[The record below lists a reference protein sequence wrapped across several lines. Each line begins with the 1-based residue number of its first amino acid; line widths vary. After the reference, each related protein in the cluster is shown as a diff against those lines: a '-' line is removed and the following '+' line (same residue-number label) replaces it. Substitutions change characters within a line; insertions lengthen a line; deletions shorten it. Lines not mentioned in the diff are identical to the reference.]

1 MFWSAIAHL
10 VALRI
15 DLITARGRADGAKDL
30 EIAVSRRRVCLLER
44 RRPRLRLAR
53 CERLMRALLVAKL
66 HGVTAGRRRHWSRS
80 LVLVTPET
88 VLRGHHQPVRRTWAF
103 RRGRRAGRPPTDA
116 ALAALIVWLAR
127 EHPRWGD
134 ARIQGELGKLGHAVG
149 RATIRANLR
158 RQRVRPDRSAARA
171 AAHGGRA
178 SPGIGTR
185 SSPATAS
192 PLRRCAARPC
202 MSSSSSR
209 WARAACTRSAAPA
222 TRRPVVAEKS
232 IRPCPRP

>member
-30 EIAVSRRRVCLLER
+30 EIAVLRRRVRLLER

-88 VLRGHHQPVRRTWAF
+88 VLRGHRQGF
-103 RRGRRAGRPPTDA
+103 RLVWRQKSRAATPASRLPRETMDLIRQMGRDNPLRGADRIRGELLKLDLRVSKHTIQRYLRQARPSRPPGQA
-116 ALAALIVWLAR
+116 
-127 EHPRWGD
+127 
-134 ARIQGELGKLGHAVG
+134 
-149 RATIRANLR
+149 
-158 RQRVRPDRSAARA
+158 
-171 AAHGGRA
+171 
-178 SPGIGTR
+178 
-185 SSPATAS
+185 
-192 PLRRCAARPC
+192 
-202 MSSSSSR
+202 
-209 WARAACTRSAAPA
+209 
-222 TRRPVVAEKS
+222 
-232 IRPCPRP
+232 